1 MITDDQVEAAITAA
15 QDEFERWKFSDMG
28 YAGGRAIREPSKKIT
43 EYSGVIPDEEATFE
57 MFPLPGDA
65 KKAKE
70 LFGFMRTRA
79 GMRKALESLKC

>member
-1 MITDDQVEAAITAA
+1 MKITDDQVEAAITAA

-28 YAGGRAIREPSKKIT
+28 YAGGRAIREPPRT
-43 EYSGVIPDEEATFE
+43 TDFAVPNAEATFE

-79 GMRKALESLKC
+79 GMRKALESL